1 MKESRIGAGYAIVVT
16 AVGLRQIIF
25 ATLLMALLAISCAAQ
40 DGEIATSKVAA
51 GYANLHLPFNRINI
65 DGRFSSTS
73 TDRDSTLGRS
83 GLWMQLEWNPVPWLG
98 VENYTGMYHFA
109 DNSALFSIIPGAKL
123 VASNLLGGQLKPYA
137 VAGFGL
143 GVFRE
148 PSSFFGGGRN
158 YSISAAGRYGFGTDV
173 QLNRSWGLRVDASRM
188 AINFTRWTTGW
199 NLAGGVV
206 YSRF

>member
-40 DGEIATSKVAA
+40 DGKEIATSKVAA
-51 GYANLHLPFNRINI
+51 GSANLHLPFNRINI
-65 DGRFSSTS
+65 DGRFSSTYI
-73 TDRDSTLGRS
+73 DRDSTLGRS

-98 VENYTGMYHFA
+98 VENYTGMYRFA
-109 DNSALFSIIPGAKL
+109 DNTALFPIIPGAKL

-143 GVFRE
+143 GVFRQ
-148 PSSFFGGGRN
+148 PRLAFSG
-158 YSISAAGRYGFGTDV
+158 AGRTTAYPPQV
-173 QLNRSWGLRVDASRM
+173 VM
-188 AINFTRWTTGW
+188 ALEPMY
-199 NLAGGVV
+199 NLIARGV
-206 YSRF
+206 